1 MLLLIIELV
10 SMIEKLL
17 VELND
22 ISQQIK
28 EHIQKNASE
37 TQNQE
42 EYSLKYNKLT
52 EKCTN
57 VKQLIKHK
65 SKIETMSAFIRTL
78 QETKET
84 LQFFDD
90 NIWRIVV
97 EKVTVFHDC
106 RMIFQFIDRT
116 EIET

>member
-17 VELND
+17 AELN
-22 ISQQIK
+22 ISWQIK
-28 EHIQKNASE
+28 EHIQNNASE

-78 QETKET
+78 QDTKET
-84 LQFFDD
+84 LQFFD
-90 NIWRIVV
+90 
-97 EKVTVFHDC
+97 
-106 RMIFQFIDRT
+106 RT

>member
-17 VELND
+17 AELN
-22 ISQQIK
+22 ISWQIK
-28 EHIQKNASE
+28 EHIQNNASE

-52 EKCTN
+52 EQCTN

-78 QETKET
+78 QDTKET
-84 LQFFDD
+84 LQFFD
-90 NIWRIVV
+90 
-97 EKVTVFHDC
+97 
-106 RMIFQFIDRT
+106 RT
-116 EIET
+116 EIKT

>member
-17 VELND
+17 AELN
-22 ISQQIK
+22 ISWQIK
-28 EHIQKNASE
+28 EHIQNNASE

-52 EKCTN
+52 EQCTN

-78 QETKET
+78 QDTKK
-84 LQFFDD
+84 LCNFL
-90 NIWRIVV
+90 
-97 EKVTVFHDC
+97 
-106 RMIFQFIDRT
+106 MITFG
-116 EIET
+116 E